1 MERNDFTASVGTS
14 KGLFAQMVSDFSL
27 LVKFRLTLLVLFSA
41 ALSYFIVAGSEFSWL
56 SLVLLTVGG
65 FLVTGSANTLNQVL
79 ERDYDRLMQRTANR
93 PLAAGRM
100 SVASAVLTAG
110 VMALLGICV
119 LSLLNPLAGF
129 LGTLSLISYS
139 FIYTPMKRY
148 SSIAVWVGAIP
159 GALPNVIGAVAHEQ
173 QFTYFALMLFMIQF
187 LWQFPHFWAVAWLAD
202 EDYKRAGFY
211 LLPSSSGEKDRTVG
225 SISALFCLALVLLS
239 LGSWFVGLVG
249 FTASL
254 FLVALNLYWLAACW
268 KLQDTCSRESA
279 RKQMFISFIHLPVTL
294 IVLLLDRLF

>member
-1 MERNDFTASVGTS
+1 MERNELTTTHTS
-14 KGLFAQMVSDFSL
+14 KGFFAQMVADFSL

-41 ALSYFIVAGSEFSWL
+41 ALSYFIVAGSDFSWL

-79 ERDYDRLMQRTANR
+79 ERDYDRLMQRTVNR

-119 LSLLNPLAGF
+119 LSLLNPLSGF
-129 LGTLSLISYS
+129 LGTLSLISYA

-148 SSIAVWVGAIP
+148 SSLAVWVGAIP
-159 GALPNVIGAVAHEQ
+159 GALPNVIGAVAYEQ
-173 QFTYFALMLFMIQF
+173 SFSMFALMLFMIQF

-202 EDYKRAGFY
+202 EDYKRAGFS
-211 LLPSSSGEKDRTVG
+211 LLPSSSGEKDSTVG
-225 SISALFCLALVLLS
+225 SISVLFCVALVVLS
-239 LGSWFVGLVG
+239 IVSWVAGLVG
-249 FTASL
+249 LTATL
-254 FLVALNLYWLAACW
+254 VLVALNVYWLTSCW
-268 KLQDTCSRESA
+268 QLHMTCSRESA
-279 RKQMFISFIHLPVTL
+279 RKQMFISFMHLPVTL
-294 IVLLLDRLF
+294 IVLFLDRLF

>member
-1 MERNDFTASVGTS
+1 MERNEFTTTNTS
-14 KGLFAQMVSDFSL
+14 KGFFAQMVADFSL

-41 ALSYFIVAGSEFSWL
+41 ALSYFIVAGSDFSWL

-119 LSLLNPLAGF
+119 LSLLNPLSGF
-129 LGTLSLISYS
+129 LGTLSLISYA

-148 SSIAVWVGAIP
+148 SSLAVWVGAVP
-159 GALPNVIGAVAHEQ
+159 GALPNVIGAVAYEQ
-173 QFTYFALMLFMIQF
+173 TFSMFALMLFMIQF

-202 EDYKRAGFY
+202 EDYKRAGFS
-211 LLPSSSGEKDRTVG
+211 LLPSSSGEKDSTVG
-225 SISALFCLALVLLS
+225 SISALFCVALVVLS
-239 LGSWFVGLVG
+239 IVSWLAGLVG
-249 FTASL
+249 LTATVV
-254 FLVALNLYWLAACW
+254 LVGLNLYWLTSCW
-268 KLQDTCSRESA
+268 RLHQTCSRESA
-279 RKQMFISFIHLPVTL
+279 RKQMFISFLHLPVTL
-294 IVLLLDRLF
+294 IVLFLDRLF

>member
-1 MERNDFTASVGTS
+1 MERNELTTTHTS
-14 KGLFAQMVSDFSL
+14 KGFFAQMVADFSL

-41 ALSYFIVAGSEFSWL
+41 ALSYFIVAGSDFSWL

-119 LSLLNPLAGF
+119 LSLLNPLSGF
-129 LGTLSLISYS
+129 LGTLSLISYA

-148 SSIAVWVGAIP
+148 SSLAVWVGAIP
-159 GALPNVIGAVAHEQ
+159 GALPNVIGAVAYEQ
-173 QFTYFALMLFMIQF
+173 SFSMFALMLFMIQF

-202 EDYKRAGFY
+202 EDYKRAGFS
-211 LLPSSSGEKDRTVG
+211 LLPSSSGEKDSTVG
-225 SISALFCLALVLLS
+225 SISALFCVALVVLS
-239 LGSWFVGLVG
+239 IVSWVAGLVG
-249 FTASL
+249 LTATL
-254 FLVALNLYWLAACW
+254 VLVALNVYWLTSCW
-268 KLQDTCSRESA
+268 QLQRTCSRESA
-279 RKQMFISFIHLPVTL
+279 RKQMFISFMHLPVTL
-294 IVLLLDRLF
+294 IVLFLDRLF